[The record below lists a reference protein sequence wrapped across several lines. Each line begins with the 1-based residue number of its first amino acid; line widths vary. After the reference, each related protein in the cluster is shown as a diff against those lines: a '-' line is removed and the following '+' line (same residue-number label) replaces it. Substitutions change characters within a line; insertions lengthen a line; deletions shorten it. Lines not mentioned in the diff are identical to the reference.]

1 MITVKYNQS
10 KTVKF
15 SLVAPDGVDLIIA
28 ATFAAGD
35 IKISKDE
42 GAEVNTTNLP
52 TDEGTGYSLVLT
64 AAEMSA
70 ARISLYIIDQTATK
84 VWLDIPIEIETYG
97 NASAEHAFDL
107 DTAAEAM
114 RGTDNAL
121 LAASI
126 NLTGGAVDTVTN
138 LTNLPAI
145 PANWLT
151 AAGIAASA
159 LNGKGDWN
167 IGKTGYTLIQ
177 VFPANFDDLWIQ
189 NISGRIDVGFISS
202 TPQSSGTNLG
212 LTIPAILADT
222 LELQTDWTN
231 GGRLDLIID
240 AIKAVTDLLPDAGAL
255 TTLITH
261 LTDIKGGTFSGATD
275 SLEAIRD
282 RGDAAWVTGAGGTP
296 PQLLQSTTIAT
307 LASQTSFTLT
317 AGSADDNAYNG
328 AIAVITDQ
336 ATSTQK
342 AVGTVSDYV
351 GATKTITLAVDPTIF
366 TMAVGDTIEIIAAL
380 GSAGDAPTAIE
391 IRTEMDTNSTQLA
404 AIVADTNELQTD
416 DVPGLIAALN
426 NLSAAQVNAEAD
438 TALVDFFVSSAQLVD
453 NMMDEVL
460 TGATHNVTDSLGKR
474 IRDLQEWGSYEGGA
488 IFIDTVN
495 GAAGTTNYESGT
507 ILNPV
512 NTITDANTLAASLN
526 LSRFVIAPASSIVF
540 AVSQNGQIFNGI
552 GWILA
557 LGGQDISNSEIIGA
571 QSVTGIATTPTGEVH
586 FIDCELVSGTLGQAH
601 LKFCGLGGTLT
612 LSAAANY
619 TLSNCYSQIP
629 GSPTPIIDFG
639 AAVGNTGLSMRS
651 YSGGIEIQNYG
662 VTGIDTMSLEG
673 NGQLVINANCAG
685 GTIYVRGNFKVT
697 DNSGGAVT
705 IVYDDNTANAIAILE
720 DTSATIPAQIGAL
733 NDPTAAAVAAAVAS
747 FDMGNGRTIEEAL
760 AFLRNKWEIISGVL
774 TVYDTDDTTVLWTS
788 AMTQTAGNPVSASDP
803 T

>member
-1 MITVKYNQS
+1 MITGKYNQS

-15 SLVAPDGVDLIIA
+15 SLVAPDGVDLIVN

-64 AAEMSA
+64 ATEMSA

-84 VWLDIPIEIETYG
+84 IWLDIPIEIETYG

-107 DTAAEAM
+107 DTAAAVMRGTDNAATETKQDIIDTNIDTLLTRIVGTLAAGTHNPATVAQIAVLSDWINGGRLDLILDIIAADVVNIDGAAM
-114 RGTDNAL
+114 RGTDNAATAAN
-121 LAASI
+121 LAI
-126 NLTGGAVDTVTN
+126 IDTV
-138 LTNLPAI
+138 
-145 PANWLT
+145 
-151 AAGIAASA
+151 
-159 LNGKGDWN
+159 
-167 IGKTGYTLIQ
+167 
-177 VFPANFDDLWIQ
+177 V
-189 NISGRIDVGFISS
+189 
-202 TPQSSGTNLG
+202 
-212 LTIPAILADT
+212 
-222 LELQTDWTN
+222 
-231 GGRLDLIID
+231 D

-261 LTDIKGGTFSGATD
+261 LTDIKGATFSGLTD

-282 RGDAAWVTGAGGTP
+282 RGDIAWLTGAGG
-296 PQLLQSTTIAT
+296 S
-307 LASQTSFTLT
+307 
-317 AGSADDNAYNG
+317 
-328 AIAVITDQ
+328 
-336 ATSTQK
+336 
-342 AVGTVSDYV
+342 
-351 GATKTITLAVDPTIF
+351 
-366 TMAVGDTIEIIAAL
+366 
-380 GSAGDAPTAIE
+380 APTVVQ
-391 IRTEMDTNSTQLA
+391 IRQEMDANSTQFAL
-404 AIVADTNELQTD
+404 IVADTNELQTD
-416 DVPGLIAALN
+416 WVNGGRLDLILDIIAADTTTDIPALIAALN
-426 NLSAAQVNAEAD
+426 NLSAAQVNTEVD
-438 TALVDFFVSSAQLVD
+438 TALVDFFTSVAFVVD
-453 NMMDEVL
+453 AVWNEVL
-460 TGATHNVTDSLGKR
+460 TGATHNVIDSAGR
-474 IRDLQEWGSYEGGA
+474 RVRDLQEFGSYEGGA
-488 IFIDTVN
+488 IFIDTIN
-495 GAAGTTNYESGT
+495 GAPGTTDYESGT

-512 NTITDANTLAASLN
+512 NTIADANTLAASLN
-526 LSRFVIAPASSIVF
+526 LPRFEVAPGSSIAF
-540 AVSQNGQIFNGI
+540 AVSQIGQVFKGV

-557 LGGQDISNSEIIGA
+557 LGGQNISNSEIIGA
-571 QSVTGIATTPTGEVH
+571 QVVTGIALTPTGEVH
-586 FIDCELVSGTLGQAH
+586 FIDCEVVSGTLGQAH

-760 AFLRNKWEIISGVL
+760 SFLRNKWTIIGGIL
-774 TVYDTDDTTVLWTS
+774 TVYGTDDVTVLWT
-788 AMTQTAGNPVSASDP
+788 APVTTTAGNPVSGIDP
-803 T
+803 V